1 MEKKVKLTV
10 YLPVSV
16 KDKLVE
22 KSTVER
28 RTISSTVEM
37 LVDMYMNP
45 VNVEGV
51 ALSSHSDTQ
60 SGLWFE
66 VPSNHSFIYYV
77 CTN

>member
-1 MEKKVKLTV
+1 MEVITLEKKVKLTV

-16 KDKLVE
+16 KDKLVK

-28 RTISSTVEM
+28 RKISSTVEM

-51 ALSSHSDTQ
+51 ALSSRSDTQ
-60 SGLWFE
+60 SGL
-66 VPSNHSFIYYV
+66 
-77 CTN
+77 